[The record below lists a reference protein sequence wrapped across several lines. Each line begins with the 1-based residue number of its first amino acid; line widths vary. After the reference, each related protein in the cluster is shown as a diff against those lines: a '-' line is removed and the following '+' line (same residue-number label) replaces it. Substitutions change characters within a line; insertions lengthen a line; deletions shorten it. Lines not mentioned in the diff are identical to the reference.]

1 MPVNPSVFERF
12 SFLLRIEG
20 VCNEVRR
27 FRWKGI
33 KELGHFAINT
43 DKGHIICKPLSIS
56 SQTEGQKC

>member
-1 MPVNPSVFERF
+1 MPVNPSVFEKKKILSRV
-12 SFLLRIEG
+12 EG